1 MAAAGQDSLGP
12 ADIEEEER
20 PCKKQRLGATLAALE
35 KAKESVLKAD
45 QQASKQME
53 ELMAAEEEEERQKKE
68 REEVL
73 AKEQERLEKE
83 AKEKQEKER
92 TLLRVKEEAK
102 QEEERDALVVKEE
115 EADFGEAEAPKE
127 TSDEE
132 EEVKPVVLLKPREPR
147 APKEPPSAKF
157 LQETRKK
164 IAAEE
169 ALERIRK
176 LREEVAVLRE
186 QRLAEGR

>member
-45 QQASKQME
+45 QQTSKQME

-102 QEEERDALVVKEE
+102 EEEERDALAVKEE

-127 TSDEE
+127 TSDE